1 MVDGEFNEYLL
12 EPEDNVQDE
21 DTTMDL
27 STAGLEDMGTHLL
40 PQSKS
45 WERYRQTWSM
55 LRRGREVRSCI
66 YYLMGTDLHLLQKV
80 SVRDNLHNTDHYLVM
95 GCLCRSSAT

>member
-45 WERYRQTWSM
+45 
-55 LRRGREVRSCI
+55 
-66 YYLMGTDLHLLQKV
+66 
-80 SVRDNLHNTDHYLVM
+80 
-95 GCLCRSSAT
+95 